1 MRSCAL
7 FHFHKWILFVENM
20 DSKKSFYELVR
31 FVIVGGAATLV
42 DLAVT
47 TALVFATSLHENIIT
62 SVAFITAFWVS
73 YFGHKNFTFKKDGSA
88 VSFFILAVSTL
99 VIRNI
104 IVWGLVL
111 CNIRGLPALIT
122 AMVAVTA
129 ITYFVAKFKIFKG

>member
-1 MRSCAL
+1 MRFCAL
-7 FHFHKWILFVENM
+7 FHFHKWILFVKNM

>member
-1 MRSCAL
+1 M
-7 FHFHKWILFVENM
+7 FFDNM

-88 VSFFILAVSTL
+88 VAFFILAVSTL

>member
-1 MRSCAL
+1 M
-7 FHFHKWILFVENM
+7 FVMDM
-20 DSKKSFYELVR
+20 DSNKSFYELIR

-47 TALVFATSLHENIIT
+47 TILVFATTLHENIIT
-62 SVAFITAFWVS
+62 SAAFITAFWVS
-73 YFGHKNFTFKKDGSA
+73 YFGHKNFTFKKNGSA
-88 VSFFILAVSTL
+88 ISFFILAVSTL

>member
-1 MRSCAL
+1 
-7 FHFHKWILFVENM
+7 M

-47 TALVFATSLHENIIT
+47 TILVFATSLHENIIT
-62 SVAFITAFWVS
+62 SIAFITAFWVS
-73 YFGHKNFTFKKDGSA
+73 YFGHKNFTFKKNGSA
-88 VSFFILAVSTL
+88 FSFFILAVSTL

-104 IVWGLVL
+104 LVWGLVL
-111 CNIRGLPALIT
+111 CDIRGLPALIT

>member
-1 MRSCAL
+1 MRFCAL

-88 VSFFILAVSTL
+88 VSFFL
-99 VIRNI
+99 RD
-104 IVWGLVL
+104 
-111 CNIRGLPALIT
+111 REALRPLLRWSFLLYT
-122 AMVAVTA
+122 MG
-129 ITYFVAKFKIFKG
+129 FHQPSFWL

>member
-1 MRSCAL
+1 MAL
-7 FHFHKWILFVENM
+7 CFHFFEWILFVRNM
-20 DSKKSFYELVR
+20 DSKKSFYELIR

-47 TALVFATSLHENIIT
+47 TILVFATTLHENIIT
-62 SVAFITAFWVS
+62 SAAFITAFWVS
-73 YFGHKNFTFKKDGSA
+73 YFGHKNFTFKKNGSA
-88 VSFFILAVSTL
+88 ISFFILAVSTL